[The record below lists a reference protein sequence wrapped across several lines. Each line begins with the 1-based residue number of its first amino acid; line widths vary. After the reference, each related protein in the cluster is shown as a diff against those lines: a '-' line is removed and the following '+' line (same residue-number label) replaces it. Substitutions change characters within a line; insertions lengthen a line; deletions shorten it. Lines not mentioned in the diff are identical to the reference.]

1 MSKIMISTTCR
12 EGTTLGSRI
21 RQYLFPDTFFEK
33 GSTLFATM
41 RAAFSLPWIR
51 QYLPKTRDAR
61 LHCTRLL
68 SIEVSSRLLK
78 EDHGR
83 NKKEETAE
91 RVCSNRP
98 LDGVPLTWMPD

>member
-1 MSKIMISTTCR
+1 MSKYKKKNESEMSKIMISTTCR

-51 QYLPKTRDAR
+51 QYLP
-61 LHCTRLL
+61 
-68 SIEVSSRLLK
+68 
-78 EDHGR
+78 
-83 NKKEETAE
+83 
-91 RVCSNRP
+91 
-98 LDGVPLTWMPD
+98 